1 MPTSLA
7 AEPVATA
14 LGQLHA
20 SLLASWNRR
29 DADGFAA
36 LFTSDGNVVGFDGSQ
51 VNGSQAIREHLR
63 QIFADHLPAAYVAIV
78 REIRQLGPDTALLR
92 AVAGMVPPG
101 QTQVNAQVNAVQSLV
116 AQREGAHWRIQLFQ
130 NTPAALHGRP
140 DAVAGLTAELQ
151 RQWDAT
157 HDNPGDHSS

>member
-1 MPTSLA
+1 VPTSLA
-7 AEPVATA
+7 PETVALA
-14 LGQLHA
+14 LRQLHA

-51 VNGSQAIREHLR
+51 VDGSQAIREHLR
-63 QIFADHLPAAYVAIV
+63 QIFADHRPAAYVAIV

-101 QTQVNAQVNAVQSLV
+101 QTQVNPKVNAVQSLV

-140 DAVAGLTAELQ
+140 REVAVLTAELQ
-151 RQWDAT
+151 QQWNAT
-157 HDNPGDHSS
+157 RDSALDHSS